1 MLTFYEVG
9 SPACYSETYCDLS
22 FEMEKSFHVYFP
34 NRKPLLREAE
44 TPEVSV
50 AEEMKEGGN
59 LLIAKVTII
68 PYLFLWAGP
77 ETGMPW
83 GPTSVDSYICTG

>member
-22 FEMEKSFHVYFP
+22 FEMEKSFHVYLP

-44 TPEVSV
+44 TPEVSL
-50 AEEMKEGGN
+50 AEEMKEGEKQ
-59 LLIAKVTII
+59 LIAKVIII

-77 ETGMPW
+77 LTGMPW
-83 GPTSVDSYICTG
+83 GPTCF